1 MILTDVIL
9 DDLINKIA
17 MLELTG
23 KANTKLSKL
32 RQKLIDI
39 QTPISPTII
48 TPESVFGAG
57 DGEIVFHRINK
68 IPLIAREKIFDS
80 VIIQLSK
87 SNPELLE

>member
-1 MILTDVIL
+1 MIL

-48 TPESVFGAG
+48 ILNFY
-57 DGEIVFHRINK
+57 
-68 IPLIAREKIFDS
+68 
-80 VIIQLSK
+80 LSF
-87 SNPELLE
+87 LY